1 MKNLNSQSLEIIK
14 NKKIFFYGL
23 SELAVYAGKGAEHNN
38 LKIEGV
44 FDTTVNIDNE
54 KIENKKY
61 LMKLISCT
69 YNKNIINII
78 NFCKTIK

>member
-23 SELAVYAGKGAEHNN
+23 SELAVYAGKGAEYNN

-44 FDTTVNIDNE
+44 FDTT
-54 KIENKKY
+54 
-61 LMKLISCT
+61 
-69 YNKNIINII
+69 
-78 NFCKTIK
+78 